1 MVHHGRPVGHSAPFV
16 NYYVNQARGRLQNGS
31 GLPAFGGVRYQR
43 GHGLGSIFGSIFSK
57 IKGALPW
64 FFKTAAKHVMQTG
77 ANVANDMLEGAK
89 FKESVK
95 ERGLEGAKSAAEV
108 IVPRAIEGI
117 KSAIREDRN
126 KDTEPQTQEGA
137 QEGSGKRKYRTIRRP
152 KKIKRLRQ
160 DIFG

>member
-1 MVHHGRPVGHSAPFV
+1 MVHHGRPVSHSAPFV
-16 NYYVNQARGRLQNGS
+16 NYYVNQARGQVQQGS
-31 GLPAFGGVRYQR
+31 GLPAFAGVRYQR
-43 GHGLGSIFGSIFSK
+43 GHGLGSIFGNIFSK

-77 ANVANDMLEGAK
+77 ANVANDMLEGKK
-89 FKESVK
+89 FKDSVK
-95 ERGLEGAKSAAEV
+95 ECGLEGAKSAAEV
-108 IVPRAIEGI
+108 IVPRAVEGI

-126 KDTEPQTQEGA
+126 KESEN

-152 KKIKRLRQ
+152 KKIKRLRR